1 MKTLLF
7 CHASKKIGMGHFIR
21 QLQVAEEM
29 NSRGYKVTFA
39 VSDYN
44 PAVTLLEE
52 KKIFYI
58 KSKKMPFEVKPEY
71 EADIVILDI
80 SNTDAN
86 FIKSLRKNGNKVV
99 SFDDLGTGRD
109 HVNILVDSNTD
120 PSDYSK
126 ARSLFRLKYV
136 IVNNRYSAFRSLEKV
151 VPRKIER
158 VAISMGGTDPKS
170 IGPEIANFLVK
181 SGMDFKIDLILGAGF
196 NDKDNKPE
204 SMNFIRNN
212 GSKCNI
218 HRNLPDLAEILFNA
232 DIIFCAG
239 GITLYEACAVGTP
252 AVVISQVEHQQQKAL
267 RVQNRGAAV
276 NMGMW
281 RDDVL
286 AKLVPTINFLDSS
299 KRKQM
304 SIAGKRMVD
313 GKGLQRVVNEIEK
326 L

>member
-1 MKTLLF
+1 
-7 CHASKKIGMGHFIR
+7 
-21 QLQVAEEM
+21 
-29 NSRGYKVTFA
+29 
-39 VSDYN
+39 
-44 PAVTLLEE
+44 
-52 KKIFYI
+52 
-58 KSKKMPFEVKPEY
+58 
-71 EADIVILDI
+71 
-80 SNTDAN
+80 
-86 FIKSLRKNGNKVV
+86 
-99 SFDDLGTGRD
+99 
-109 HVNILVDSNTD
+109 
-120 PSDYSK
+120 
-126 ARSLFRLKYV
+126 
-136 IVNNRYSAFRSLEKV
+136 
-151 VPRKIER
+151 
-158 VAISMGGTDPKS
+158 MGGTDPKS

-239 GITLYEACAVGTP
+239 GITLYEACAIGTP

-286 AKLVPTINFLDSS
+286 AKLVPTINILDSS

-304 SIAGKRMVD
+304 SIAGKEMID

>member
-1 MKTLLF
+1 MFYHNTNFKGGSVF
-7 CHASKKIGMGHFIR
+7 
-21 QLQVAEEM
+21 
-29 NSRGYKVTFA
+29 RGRV
-39 VSDYN
+39 
-44 PAVTLLEE
+44 
-52 KKIFYI
+52 
-58 KSKKMPFEVKPEY
+58 
-71 EADIVILDI
+71 
-80 SNTDAN
+80 
-86 FIKSLRKNGNKVV
+86 
-99 SFDDLGTGRD
+99 
-109 HVNILVDSNTD
+109 
-120 PSDYSK
+120 
-126 ARSLFRLKYV
+126 
-136 IVNNRYSAFRSLEKV
+136 NRYSAFRSLEKV
-151 VPRKIER
+151 VPKKIER

-239 GITLYEACAVGTP
+239 GITLYEACAIGTP

-286 AKLVPTINFLDSS
+286 AKLVPTINILDSS
-299 KRKQM
+299 KRKLM
-304 SIAGKRMVD
+304 SIAGKEMID